1 MYMYFKNGLMHC
13 LCYIISKDVMRTEI
27 VNYLIYKR
35 EQIHKIA
42 SKPRKRAGLFE
53 QIKLISLM
61 YIARNSQD
69 TVVILYNKCR
79 VFFSRSMV
87 V

>member
-42 SKPRKRAGLFE
+42 SKPRIRAGLFE

-69 TVVILYNKCR
+69 IVVFLYNKCN
-79 VFFSRSMV
+79 VFF
-87 V
+87 

>member
-13 LCYIISKDVMRTEI
+13 LCYIISKDVIRTEI

-42 SKPRKRAGLFE
+42 SKPR
-53 QIKLISLM
+53 
-61 YIARNSQD
+61 RNAQ
-69 TVVILYNKCR
+69 VCLNK
-79 VFFSRSMV
+79 
-87 V
+87 

>member
-1 MYMYFKNGLMHC
+1 MHC
-13 LCYIISKDVMRTEI
+13 LYYIISKDVIRTEI

-42 SKPRKRAGLFE
+42 SKPRKRAGLLE
-53 QIKLISLM
+53 QIKLISPM

-69 TVVILYNKCR
+69 IVGFFCTINA
-79 VFFSRSMV
+79 VFI
-87 V
+87 